1 MDHDPAAGRSW
12 QLITAA
18 LTAAV
23 GPGRD
28 RARWTVFLCPVHEA
42 DGQPHTPS
50 LGVRYDPT
58 QGKTIV
64 RCFAHCDDKDVLD
77 RVGLRVRDM
86 WDRLPERTL
95 YQGEQ
100 RGQRRPPSGAAGAH
114 QQRVS
119 LVDKA
124 IDYARLPIP
133 SKPDLGEAIGPTETV
148 CTYVYRSADGHVEG
162 AVTRRSTPHEYGN
175 RKSFTQAHWNGT
187 DWEPTGFAP
196 IPYRLPEVLDGL
208 RSGREIYVCEGEKD
222 VTRAIEAGQ
231 IATCNAM
238 GTGSWTPEHVRW
250 LQGAGR
256 VIVVADRDRPGYLH
270 AAKVAETLHGHVGKV
285 RVLQAAAGKDLSD
298 HLDAGHG
305 FADLEMVPYLDRHYR
320 QPRTEQQRR
329 ITRSR

>member
-1 MDHDPAAGRSW
+1 MNHNPAQGRSW

-18 LTAAV
+18 LTATM

-42 DGQPHTPS
+42 DGQHHDPS
-50 LGVRYDPT
+50 LGVRYDPA

-77 RVGLRVRDM
+77 KVGLRVRDM
-86 WDRLPERTL
+86 WDRLPERNPNQP
-95 YQGEQ
+95 YH
-100 RGQRRPPSGAAGAH
+100 RGQRRPQSQAQQAQ

-119 LVDKA
+119 LVDQA

-133 SKPDLGEAIGPTETV
+133 SKPDLGEAIGPTQNV
-148 CTYVYRSADGHVEG
+148 CTYVYRHADGRIEG
-162 AVTRRSTPHEYGN
+162 AVTRRSTPHELGD
-175 RKSFTQAHWNGT
+175 RKSFTQGRWNGT
-187 DWEPTGFAP
+187 DWEHTGFAP
-196 IPYRLPEVLDGL
+196 LPYRLPEVLDAVQ
-208 RSGREIYVCEGEKD
+208 SGREIYVCEGEKD
-222 VTRAIEAGQ
+222 VTRAFEAGQ

-238 GTGSWTPEHVRW
+238 GTGSWTPEHAKW
-250 LQGAGR
+250 LHGAGR

-270 AAKVAETLHGHVGKV
+270 AAKVAHTLHGQVGEV

-305 FADLEMVPYLDRHYR
+305 FEDLEMVPYLDRHYR
-320 QPRTEQQRR
+320 QPQQQQQQR
-329 ITRSR
+329 TRSR

>member
-1 MDHDPAAGRSW
+1 MNHDPAQGRSW

-18 LTAAV
+18 LTGTM

-42 DGQPHTPS
+42 DGQHHTPS
-50 LGVRYDPT
+50 LGVRYDPV

-86 WDRLPERTL
+86 WDRLPERNPNQP
-95 YQGEQ
+95 YQ
-100 RGQRRPPSGAAGAH
+100 RGQRRPPSRTQQEQ

-133 SKPDLGEAIGPTETV
+133 SKPDLGEAIGPTENV
-148 CTYVYRSADGHVEG
+148 CTYVYRQPDGHIEG
-162 AVTRRSTPHEYGN
+162 AVTRRTTPHQLGDQ
-175 RKSFTQAHWNGT
+175 KSFTQARWNGT
-187 DWEPTGFAP
+187 DWEHTGFAP
-196 IPYRLPEVLDGL
+196 LPYRLPEVLAAVHT
-208 RSGREIYVCEGEKD
+208 GREIYVCEGEKD
-222 VTRAIEAGQ
+222 VTRAFEAGQ

-238 GTGSWTPEHVRW
+238 GAGSWTDEHAQW
-250 LQGAGR
+250 LHGAGR

-270 AAKVAETLHGHVGKV
+270 AAKVAHTLHGHVGEV
-285 RVLQAAAGKDLSD
+285 RVFQAAAGKDLSD

-305 FADLEMVPYLDRHYR
+305 FEDLEMVPYLDRHYR
-320 QPRTEQQRR
+320 QPQQQQR
-329 ITRSR
+329 TRSR

>member
-1 MDHDPAAGRSW
+1 MNHDPAQGRSW
-12 QLITAA
+12 QLITAT
-18 LTAAV
+18 LTAAM

-42 DGQPHTPS
+42 DGQHHDPS
-50 LGVRYDPT
+50 LGVRYDPA

-77 RVGLRVRDM
+77 KVGLRVRDM
-86 WDRLPERTL
+86 WDRLPERNANQP
-95 YQGEQ
+95 YH
-100 RGQRRPPSGAAGAH
+100 RGQRRPQSQAQQAQ

-133 SKPDLGEAIGPTETV
+133 SKPDLGEAIGPAQNV
-148 CTYVYRSADGHVEG
+148 CTYVYRHADGRIEG
-162 AVTRRSTPHEYGN
+162 AVTRRSTPHELGD
-175 RKSFTQAHWNGT
+175 RKSFTQGRWNGT
-187 DWEPTGFAP
+187 DWEHTGFAP
-196 IPYRLPEVLDGL
+196 LPYRLPEVLDAVQ
-208 RSGREIYVCEGEKD
+208 SGREIYVCEGEKD
-222 VTRAIEAGQ
+222 VTRAFEAGQ

-238 GTGSWTPEHVRW
+238 GTGSWTPEHAKW
-250 LQGAGR
+250 LHGAGR

-270 AAKVAETLHGHVGKV
+270 AVKVADTLHGRVGEV

-305 FADLEMVPYLDRHYR
+305 FEDLEMVPYLDRHYR
-320 QPRTEQQRR
+320 LPQQQQR
-329 ITRSR
+329 TRSR

>member
-1 MDHDPAAGRSW
+1 MNHDPAQGRSW

-18 LTAAV
+18 LTATM

-42 DGQPHTPS
+42 DGQHHDPS
-50 LGVRYDPT
+50 LGVRYDPA

-64 RCFAHCDDKDVLD
+64 RCFARCDDKDVLD
-77 RVGLRVRDM
+77 KVGLRVRDM
-86 WDRLPERTL
+86 WDRLPERNPNQP
-95 YQGEQ
+95 YH
-100 RGQRRPPSGAAGAH
+100 RAPRRPPSQAQQAQ

-124 IDYARLPIP
+124 IDYARFAIR
-133 SKPDLGEAIGPTETV
+133 SKPDLGEAIGPPQNV
-148 CTYVYRSADGHVEG
+148 CTYVYRHADGRIEG
-162 AVTRRSTPHEYGN
+162 AVTRRSTPHELGD
-175 RKSFTQAHWNGT
+175 RKSFTQGRWNGT
-187 DWEPTGFAP
+187 DWEHTGFAP
-196 IPYRLPEVLDGL
+196 LPYRLPEVLDAVG
-208 RSGREIYVCEGEKD
+208 SGREIYVCEGEKD
-222 VTRAIEAGQ
+222 VTRAFEAGQ

-238 GTGSWTPEHVRW
+238 GTGSWTAEHAKW
-250 LQGAGR
+250 LHGAGR

-270 AAKVAETLHGHVGKV
+270 AAKVADTLHGRVGEV

-320 QPRTEQQRR
+320 QPQQQQR
-329 ITRSR
+329 TRSR